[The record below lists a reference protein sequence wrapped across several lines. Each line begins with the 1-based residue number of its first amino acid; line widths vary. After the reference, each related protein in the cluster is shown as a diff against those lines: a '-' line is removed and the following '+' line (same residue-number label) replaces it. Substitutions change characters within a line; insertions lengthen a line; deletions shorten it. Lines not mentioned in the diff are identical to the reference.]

1 MAAKRAFTLL
11 LLLSAIRCSGSTT
24 SAPAPV
30 TPSPIQ
36 VGVAGDALPAL
47 APGQTLQLWAVVSQ
61 SDGTTIDVTN
71 LADWQSSSVAVAMV
85 TPGGLVT
92 GVAEGAA
99 TLTARFKSGAGQ
111 IRAEVRMPGCE
122 ASTLSPV
129 SRVFGAFGKPS
140 CQSTNEEYGERIV
153 VTTPVSDCR
162 WTVRTDVPWL
172 AVSGCASYPPYI
184 GTRQFFYL
192 VQPNNYPDAR
202 VGHVI
207 MSLEKGPEIIHT
219 VTQESPFSCSYVLVP
234 ESVDFPKGGAT
245 GSFEVVTT
253 PRDCRWTASV
263 ASGGNFL
270 TISRGSSGTGA
281 GRVSYIVTANTS
293 DRARALDIIVRGL
306 SGANPPAH
314 HTIQLA
320 GR

>member
-1 MAAKRAFTLL
+1 VAAKRAFTLL
-11 LLLSAIRCSGSTT
+11 LLLSAIQCGGSTT

-47 APGQTLQLWAVVSQ
+47 APGQSLQLWAVVSQ

-71 LADWQSSSVAVAMV
+71 LADWQSSSQAVATV
-85 TPGGLVT
+85 APGGLVT

-99 TLTARFKSGAGQ
+99 TLTARYRTGAGQ

-129 SRVFGAFGKPS
+129 SRVFGPFGKPA
-140 CQSTNEEYGERIV
+140 CQSTNDLYGERIV

-172 AVSGCASYPPYI
+172 ALSPCNYDLPYN

-207 MSLEKGPEIIHT
+207 VSFEKGAEIVHT
-219 VTQESPFSCSYVLVP
+219 VTQEPPFSCSYVIVP
-234 ESVDFPKGGAT
+234 ENVDFPKGGGT

-263 ASGGNFL
+263 ASGGGFL
-270 TISRGSSGTGA
+270 SISRGSSGTGA

-293 DRARALDIIVRGL
+293 DRARALDIVVRGL

-314 HTIQLA
+314 HIIRLA